1 MKILRNSFCR
11 AQQTTGG
18 YGVYHYYMH
27 QHNYYDCYYFFRY
40 THYFVFLLPF
50 QMMGKDE
57 EITYPWITIRIFSR
71 FIMKKNVLDLN
82 RKAFLCVQ
90 FAFPHWKKLMSFSKS
105 LISDFHTISY
115 WTQWFCFSFVCG
127 RFFLP
132 FNTDRN
138 VFLSDKPMCLVSI
151 A

>member
-57 EITYPWITIRIFSR
+57 EITYPWITIRICSR
-71 FIMKKNVLDLN
+71 FIMKKMSMIWTEKLSFEFSLPSPIERNWCPFRSLWFPILTPSHTEHSDS
-82 RKAFLCVQ
+82 ASHLCVG
-90 FAFPHWKKLMSFSKS
+90 
-105 LISDFHTISY
+105 D
-115 WTQWFCFSFVCG
+115 
-127 RFFLP
+127 FLP